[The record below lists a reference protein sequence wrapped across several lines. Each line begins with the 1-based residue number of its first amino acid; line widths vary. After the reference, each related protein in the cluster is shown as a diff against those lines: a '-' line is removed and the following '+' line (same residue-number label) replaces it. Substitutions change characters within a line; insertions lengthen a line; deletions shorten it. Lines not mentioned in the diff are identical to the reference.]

1 MSADIEISIKKDIMG
16 VYYVEKNGKI
26 LGNVIEYA
34 HMIRGNDIGFNTD
47 NRIFSMTQW
56 TYKRLP
62 VNKRKTYYFASCSET
77 EKNNIV
83 FEKKNSILEMSLLE

>member
-1 MSADIEISIKKDIMG
+1 MRTDIEISIKKDNMG
-16 VYYVEKNGKI
+16 VYYVGENNKI
-26 LGNVIEYA
+26 LGNVIDYVN
-34 HMIRGNDIGFNTD
+34 MFYFNND

-62 VNKRKTYYFASCSET
+62 VDKRKTYYFASCLKT